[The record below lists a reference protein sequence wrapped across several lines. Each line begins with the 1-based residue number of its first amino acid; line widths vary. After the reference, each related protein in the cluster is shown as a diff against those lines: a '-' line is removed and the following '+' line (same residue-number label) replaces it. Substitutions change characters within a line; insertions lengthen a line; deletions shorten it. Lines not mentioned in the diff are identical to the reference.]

1 MSNLILVRYIWGI
14 KTEKNEHEEIVYFVM
29 WLMFKM
35 KTAVLFSEP
44 LKKKTIKMMTFGA
57 SCA

>member
-14 KTEKNEHEEIVYFVM
+14 KTEKNGDEEIVNIVM

-35 KTAVLFSEP
+35 KTGGVLFSEP
-44 LKKKTIKMMTFGA
+44 L
-57 SCA
+57 